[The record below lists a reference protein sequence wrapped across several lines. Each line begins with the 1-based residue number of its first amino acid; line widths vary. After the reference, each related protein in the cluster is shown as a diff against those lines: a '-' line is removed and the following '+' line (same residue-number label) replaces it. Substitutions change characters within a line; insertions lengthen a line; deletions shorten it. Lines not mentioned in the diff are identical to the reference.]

1 MKLQLTVICVLCLLL
16 LSFADATVPS
26 EYAKQSTEWFQS
38 EAGRR
43 IADNVLTWQTQ
54 HGSWPKNR
62 DTASEPF
69 DGNVDDLHGTFDNSA
84 TIGELRFLARAFRA
98 TNVPRYREAFLKG
111 LSHILEA
118 QYRNGGWPQYYP
130 LSKNYH
136 RHITFNDNAMVRILE
151 LLRDVSESSDYGF
164 LETAYRTQAKAA
176 VTKGIDCILRTQIKQ
191 DGELTAWCAQ
201 HDEKTLAPAWARSYE
216 PPSISGAESVGVVR
230 FLMSVEEPTPAII
243 AAVEGAAEWFRS
255 VAIHGIRLEK
265 FTDAAGK
272 DDRRVV
278 MDPDAGPI
286 WGRFYEIGS
295 NRPIFL
301 DRDSVVRYSFS
312 ELGQERRNG
321 YAYYGSWAN
330 RLLTDEYPQWREK
343 HKLPK
348 E

>member
-16 LSFADATVPS
+16 LPFAEATVPS
-26 EYAKQSTEWFQS
+26 RYAKQSTEWFQS
-38 EAGRR
+38 EEGRR
-43 IADNVLTWQTQ
+43 IADNVLTWQTP

-69 DGNVDDLHGTFDNSA
+69 DGKSDNLHGTFDNSA

-98 TNVPRYREAFLKG
+98 TNEPRYEQAFLKG

-118 QYRNGGWPQYYP
+118 QYPNGGWPQFYP
-130 LSKNYH
+130 LSKGYH

-164 LETAYRTQAKAA
+164 LETAYSTQAKAA
-176 VTKGIDCILRTQIKQ
+176 VTKGIDCILRTQIEQ
-191 DGELTAWCAQ
+191 DGKLTAWCAQ

-230 FLMSVEEPTPAII
+230 FLMSVEAPTPAII
-243 AAVEGAAEWFRS
+243 AAVEGAVEWFRS
-255 VAIHGIRLEK
+255 TAIHGIRLEK
-265 FTDAAGK
+265 FTDTAGQ
-272 DDRRVV
+272 DDKRVV
-278 MDPDAGPI
+278 ADPDAGPI
-286 WGRFYEIGS
+286 WGRFYEIDS

-301 DRDSVVRYSFS
+301 DRDSVVRYAFA
-312 ELGQERRNG
+312 EIGQERRTG
-321 YAYYGSWAN
+321 YAYYGSWAT
-330 RLLTDEYPQWREK
+330 RLLTDEYPRWREK
-343 HKLPK
+343 HSLPK

>member
-1 MKLQLTVICVLCLLL
+1 MKLQLTVTCVLCLLL
-16 LSFADATVPS
+16 LSSSDATVPS
-26 EYAKQSTEWFQS
+26 QYAKQSAEWFQS
-38 EAGRR
+38 EEGRR
-43 IADNVLTWQTQ
+43 IADNVLTWQTP

-62 DTASEPF
+62 DTASKPF
-69 DGNVDDLHGTFDNSA
+69 DGKSEDLHGTFDNSA

-98 TNVPRYREAFLKG
+98 TNEPRYRQAFLKG

-118 QYRNGGWPQYYP
+118 QYPTGGWPQYYP

-151 LLRDVSESSDYGF
+151 LLRDVSESSDYEF
-164 LETAYRTQAKAA
+164 LEMEDRTKAKAA
-176 VTKGIDCILRTQIKQ
+176 VTKGIACILRTQIKQ
-191 DGELTAWCAQ
+191 DGKLTAWCAQ

-255 VAIHGIRLEK
+255 VAIHGIRLEA
-265 FTDAAGK
+265 FTDAAGQK
-272 DDRRVV
+272 DKRVV
-278 MDPDAGPI
+278 ADPDAGPI

-312 ELGQERRNG
+312 EIGQERRMG
-321 YAYYGSWAN
+321 YAYYGGWAT
-330 RLLTDEYPQWREK
+330 RLLTDAYPQWREK
-343 HKLPK
+343 HRLP
-348 E
+348 EE